1 MQLDSCALY
10 ATNELQKGGAVEVT
24 REIVLPAA
32 PDEVWEALTDP
43 ERLSEWFAND
53 VEFDA
58 RPGGRGVFRWDDGE
72 TRHATVDDVVP
83 GERLGF
89 AWADGDGAESH
100 VTIALE
106 EAEQGTRLRV
116 VETASVLAGEWA
128 VGLEVQALAAV
139 AVR

>member
-1 MQLDSCALY
+1 
-10 ATNELQKGGAVEVT
+10 VEVT

-53 VEFDA
+53 VELDA

-72 TRHATVDDVVP
+72 TRHATVDELVP

-89 AWADGDGAESH
+89 AWTDGNGAESH

-116 VETASVLAGEWA
+116 VETPSALAGEWA

-139 AVR
+139 AGAVR

>member
-1 MQLDSCALY
+1 M
-10 ATNELQKGGAVEVT
+10 EVT

-53 VEFDA
+53 VELDA

-89 AWADGDGAESH
+89 AWTDGDGAESH

-116 VETASVLAGEWA
+116 VETASTLAGEWA

>member
-1 MQLDSCALY
+1 
-10 ATNELQKGGAVEVT
+10 
-24 REIVLPAA
+24 
-32 PDEVWEALTDP
+32 VWEALTDP

-72 TRHATVDDVVP
+72 TRHATVDELVP

-89 AWADGDGAESH
+89 DWTDGDGAGSH

-106 EAEQGTRLRV
+106 EAEHGTRLRV
-116 VETASVLAGEWA
+116 VETPSALAGEWS

-139 AVR
+139 AVW

>member
-1 MQLDSCALY
+1 M
-10 ATNELQKGGAVEVT
+10 EVT

-32 PDEVWEALTDP
+32 PEEVWEALTDP

-72 TRHATVDDVVP
+72 TRHATVDELVP

-89 AWADGDGAESH
+89 AWTDGNGAESH

-106 EAEQGTRLRV
+106 EAEQGTRLLV
-116 VETASVLAGEWA
+116 VETPSALAGEWA
-128 VGLEVQALAAV
+128 IGLEVQALAAV